1 MSKRRSHRRQQ
12 PVTVQSAQEGEFIP
26 RQGGRAEAF
35 TFGDPMPVLDG
46 RGILDYLECWSNGR
60 WYEPPLSM
68 EGLAKAVGSSVYLQ
82 SGLKFKRNM
91 LAKTFI
97 PHRLLSRATFEQ
109 FSLDWLTFGSAYLEQ
124 PRSRLGTRMPL
135 QAPLAKYIRRGT
147 DLETFYQVRSWKDEH
162 EFEKGSVIQLREAAM
177 TNLLLYQRIAQQLAE
192 DIRRGVYQPGERVPS
207 VRKLSTQL
215 NVSHATVLQAY
226 ATLEDQ
232 GLIRARPQSG
242 FYVHRTPALTA
253 PTPDIARVE
262 RPGLVTRSSIINQV
276 LAESRREGV
285 FPLGAAVPHVDYLP
299 VRALHQQLAKVTRF
313 QSPRAFSYM
322 FSPGFEPLRRQVAI
336 RMRDA
341 GVVVDPSQVT
351 ITHGCVDA
359 IHMALR
365 VLTRPGDL
373 IATES
378 PSYYGLLQL
387 ADVLGLKVIEI
398 PSDPRTGISLE
409 ALQLAANQWSIKA
422 LVLTARLSNPFGGTI
437 PEDRQKQLLKLTA
450 EHNIGVVEDDIYGE
464 LMFDQGQARSLKS
477 HDRDGRVIYC
487 SSFSKT
493 ISPGVRIGWIIAER
507 YQEEIRRLQTFTTH
521 SACTVTQM
529 GVAAYLENGGYDRHL
544 RYIRQEYRKNMTAY
558 QLAVQQYFPEGTQMT
573 RPKGGFIL
581 WVSLPAKVNTK
592 ELHVRALEQGISI
605 APGLIFSNTEQF
617 NNCLRLTCG
626 IPWNREAE
634 RAIMTLGMLAGQLCQ
649 EGLIA
654 A

>member
-1 MSKRRSHRRQQ
+1 
-12 PVTVQSAQEGEFIP
+12 
-26 RQGGRAEAF
+26 
-35 TFGDPMPVLDG
+35 
-46 RGILDYLECWSNGR
+46 
-60 WYEPPLSM
+60 
-68 EGLAKAVGSSVYLQ
+68 
-82 SGLKFKRNM
+82 
-91 LAKTFI
+91 
-97 PHRLLSRATFEQ
+97 
-109 FSLDWLTFGSAYLEQ
+109 
-124 PRSRLGTRMPL
+124 
-135 QAPLAKYIRRGT
+135 
-147 DLETFYQVRSWKDEH
+147 
-162 EFEKGSVIQLREAAM
+162 M

-507 YQEEIRRLQTFTTH
+507 YQEEAYDLLASIISDHAGEHRASALGASYLLAAKQYIQQHLDEPALSCERVAAATGVSSRHLARLFAQEGSSPGRYLQERRL
-521 SACTVTQM
+521 
-529 GVAAYLENGGYDRHL
+529 
-544 RYIRQEYRKNMTAY
+544 
-558 QLAVQQYFPEGTQMT
+558 
-573 RPKGGFIL
+573 
-581 WVSLPAKVNTK
+581 
-592 ELHVRALEQGISI
+592 
-605 APGLIFSNTEQF
+605 
-617 NNCLRLTCG
+617 
-626 IPWNREAE
+626 E
-634 RAIMTLGMLAGQLCQ
+634 RARQLLASPQGRRLDVAEVAYRHGFSSQAHFARAFKARYGMTPSEARGR
-649 EGLIA
+649 
-654 A
+654 